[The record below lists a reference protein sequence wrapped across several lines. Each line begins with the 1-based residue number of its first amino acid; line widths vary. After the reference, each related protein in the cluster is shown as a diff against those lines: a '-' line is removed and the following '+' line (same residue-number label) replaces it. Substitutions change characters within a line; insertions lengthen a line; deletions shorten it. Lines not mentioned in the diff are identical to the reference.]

1 LLRYLDRVLSSIIS
15 CMDLSYSADT
25 ANPYK
30 IDTPVYQGPLD
41 LLLQLI
47 ENAELDITTLALA
60 QVTDQY
66 LKHLEDIQ
74 NLAPDEIS
82 AFLVIAAKLIQIKS
96 EALLPQQSN
105 AREEEA
111 DLGNEL
117 ARQLIAYKR
126 YKEIAEI
133 LAKRKELGYQTFIR
147 LSSPGV
153 DVKDNLDLGSFGVD
167 DLFSLASSIFLKD
180 IERQSISTVV
190 ERPKVTIKDKINQIS
205 EHFTNS
211 DELTFRELLGESYS
225 RLDVVVSFLAVLE
238 LIKGEFIM
246 FVQEGIFTDIKM
258 VKVKEVSEM
267 KEFALR
273 NLEL

>member
-1 LLRYLDRVLSSIIS
+1 
-15 CMDLSYSADT
+15 MDLTYSEDT
-25 ANPYK
+25 SNVYK

-66 LKHLEDIQ
+66 LRHLEEMQ
-74 NLAPDEIS
+74 NLLPDEIS

-96 EALLPQQSN
+96 ESLLPQQSN
-105 AREEEA
+105 VIEEET

-126 YKEIAEI
+126 YKEIADI
-133 LAKRKELGYQTFIR
+133 LAERKELGYQTFIR
-147 LSSPGV
+147 LSPPEV
-153 DVKDNLDLGSFGVD
+153 DIKENLDLGNFGVNE
-167 DLFSLASSIFLKD
+167 LFSLASSIFLKD
-180 IERQSISTVV
+180 IERQSINTVV

-205 EHFTNS
+205 EHFKSS
-211 DELTFRELLGESYS
+211 DELTFRELLGDNYS
-225 RLDVVVSFLAVLE
+225 RLDIVISFLALLE
-238 LIKGEFIM
+238 LIKGDFIL
-246 FVQEGIFTDIKM
+246 FVQEEIFDDIKM
-258 VKVKEVSEM
+258 VRAKEVSEM

>member
-1 LLRYLDRVLSSIIS
+1 
-15 CMDLSYSADT
+15 MDLTYTESN
-25 ANPYK
+25 ANVYK

-66 LKHLEDIQ
+66 IKHLEEME
-74 NLAPDEIS
+74 NLLPDEIS

-96 EALLPQQSN
+96 ESLLPQQSN
-105 AREEEA
+105 VKEDEI

-126 YKEIAEI
+126 YKEIADI
-133 LAKRKELGYQTFIR
+133 LAERKEMGYQSFIR
-147 LSSPGV
+147 LSPLEVS
-153 DVKDNLDLGSFGVD
+153 VKENLDLGSFGINE
-167 DLFSLASSIFLKD
+167 LFSLASSIFIKD

-205 EHFTNS
+205 DHFKIS
-211 DELTFRELLGESYS
+211 DQLTFRELLGDNYS
-225 RLDVVVSFLAVLE
+225 RLDIVISFLALLE
-238 LIKGEFIM
+238 LIKGDFIQ
-246 FVQEGIFTDIKM
+246 FFQESIFDDIKM
-258 VKVKEVSEM
+258 VKVKDASEM
-267 KEFALR
+267 KDFALK

>member
-1 LLRYLDRVLSSIIS
+1 
-15 CMDLSYSADT
+15 MNLSYSADT
-25 ANPYK
+25 ANAYK

-66 LKHLEDIQ
+66 LKHLEVMQD
-74 NLAPDEIS
+74 LAPDEIS

-96 EALLPQQSN
+96 EALLPQQSSVKD
-105 AREEEA
+105 EEA

-126 YKEIAEI
+126 YKEIADI
-133 LAKRKELGYQTFIR
+133 LAERKELGYQTFIR
-147 LSSPGV
+147 LSPPEV
-153 DVKDNLDLGSFGVD
+153 DVKDNLDLGNFGVNE
-167 DLFSLASSIFLKD
+167 LFSLASTIFQKD

-190 ERPKVTIKDKINQIS
+190 ERPKVTIRDKINQIS
-205 EHFTNS
+205 EHFKYS
-211 DELTFRELLGESYS
+211 DELTFRELLGETYS
-225 RLDVVVSFLAVLE
+225 RMDIVISFLALME
-238 LIKGEFIM
+238 LIKGDFIL
-246 FVQEGIFTDIKM
+246 VAQEGIFNDIKM
-258 VKVKEVSEM
+258 VRVKEVSEM

-273 NLEL
+273 NLEM